1 MYKNLYNN
9 ARAMADRIQAGEAG
23 YIPKKE
29 KSPAEGLMRRT
40 MEESDSQRED
50 MLTTLSQ
57 YLASV
62 RQVPLKDEGT
72 KDGAMR
78 PVSRAEGLGITG
90 LDNSGDWVAT
100 TASVLRDLEGFK
112 EKPYY
117 DVNAFRAGYG
127 SDTYTTASGEVI
139 PVTEASRVSRED
151 AERDLNRRIQTEFGQ
166 RARETAGDAWD
177 SYNAMQKAAL
187 TSIAYNYGSIPDRI
201 AGAVRSGNPRRVSQ
215 AIQTLRGDN
224 DGINSRR
231 RLMEA
236 EMMLYGAEE

>member
-1 MYKNLYNN
+1 MYKTLYDN
-9 ARAMADRIQAGEAG
+9 AKTVADLIQAGEFES
-23 YIPKKE
+23 PTKKQ

-40 MEESDSQRED
+40 MEESEAQRED

-57 YLASV
+57 YLSSV
-62 RQVPLKDEGT
+62 RKVPLEEGGT
-72 KDGAMR
+72 TDGPMR

-90 LDNSGDWVAT
+90 LDPSGDWVAT
-100 TASVLRDLEGFK
+100 SASVLRELEGFK
-112 EKPYY
+112 EEPYY

-139 PVTEASRVSRED
+139 SVTEGSRVSRED
-151 AERDLNRRIQTEFGQ
+151 AERDLNRRIRTEFGQ
-166 RARETAGDAWD
+166 RAKEAAGDAWD
-177 SYNAMQKAAL
+177 SYNATQRAAL
-187 TSIAYNYGSIPDRI
+187 TSIAYNYGSIPGRI

-236 EMMLYGAEE
+236 EMMLYGVNE